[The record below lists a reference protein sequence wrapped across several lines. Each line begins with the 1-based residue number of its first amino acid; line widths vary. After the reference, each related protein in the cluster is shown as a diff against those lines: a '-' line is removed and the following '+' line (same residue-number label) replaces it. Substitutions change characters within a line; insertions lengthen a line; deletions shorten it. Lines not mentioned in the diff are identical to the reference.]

1 MPKATPP
8 IRVDLGPDGGSGALR
23 LDREALA
30 AALATLPQE
39 APVVALI
46 HGFSF
51 MPDLP
56 GQCPHQHILSLNP
69 SVADSKAI
77 SWPRHLGLDGQ
88 SGLALACGWPAR
100 GTVWQVHRRA
110 ALAGRALAE
119 LAALVAELSPG
130 RRLDVLCHSMGARV
144 ALSALPHAQP
154 GVFGRMIL
162 LAAAETRALTEAA
175 LASPAG
181 RAVQVANVTTREND
195 LFDALFEWLL
205 HGGRRTSVGQG
216 LAKPPPNWRD
226 LWLDRPETLA
236 ALLQMGHPVAP
247 PGGRV
252 SHWSPYLRPGVFSVY
267 RALLTGALPL
277 EALPQGRPTRRWSR
291 LLALRPMPRPLA
303 LS

>member
-1 MPKATPP
+1 MPKLANPL
-8 IRVDLGPDGGSGALR
+8 RVDLAPEGLRLNRTELARALRALPDG
-23 LDREALA
+23 
-30 AALATLPQE
+30 

-69 SVADSKAI
+69 SIADGRAI
-77 SWPRHLGLDGQ
+77 SWPRHLGLDGCC
-88 SGLALACGWPAR
+88 GLALACGWPAR
-100 GTVWQVHRRA
+100 GSVWRVHDRA
-110 ALAGRALAE
+110 ALAGRALAD
-119 LAALVAELSPG
+119 LAALVASLTPG

-144 ALSALPHAQP
+144 ALSALLRAPPAA
-154 GVFGRMIL
+154 FGRMIL
-162 LAAAETRALTEAA
+162 LAAAETRTLTRQA

-181 RAVQVANVTTREND
+181 RTVEVVNVATREND
-195 LFDALFEWLL
+195 LFDAMFEWLL

-216 LAKPPPNWRD
+216 LADAPANWRD

-236 ALLQMGHPVAP
+236 ALAHLGHSVAP
-247 PGGRV
+247 PLGRV

-267 RALLTGALPL
+267 RALLAGTLPL
-277 EALPQGRPTRRWSR
+277 QALPQARPTRRWSR
-291 LLALRPMPRPLA
+291 LVAWQPIGRRMT